1 MIRKLLE
8 DKYGKFIT
16 DTLINDRNEIFRENS
31 NKDGIEEQ
39 NEVIKALK
47 KFKDDAGRNLVPDF
61 FWNNKVDWGFDFS
74 SWIGDY
80 NNKDFFFIGA
90 EPHIYNNFQVVYD
103 FGNFKGLTLKETALQ
118 HFNRDNDIWSYL
130 TQIFVSDLT
139 LETKTDFLNK
149 CYITDLCHAVPK
161 GCGQV
166 KDICEKL
173 SIKSGDWKKFRS
185 SVAKRF
191 LIKEI
196 QAVNPKYVIL
206 HGNASR
212 DFFQS
217 ELGLQFTNDYKIQ
230 NSIYSIKTGDLNG
243 YKIISIP
250 HLKGDVRNKLWK
262 CLQYPERPESAK
274 KILNEIINNGI

>member
-8 DKYGKFIT
+8 EKYGKLIT
-16 DTLINDRNEIFRENS
+16 DKLINDRNEIIRENS
-31 NKDGIEEQ
+31 NEVGIEEQ
-39 NEVIKALK
+39 NEVIRVLTE
-47 KFKDDAGRNLVPDF
+47 FKDDTDKKLVPDF
-61 FWNNKVDWGFDFS
+61 FLKNNVEWGFDYS
-74 SWIGDY
+74 SWIGNF
-80 NNKDFFFIGA
+80 NNKEFFFIGA
-90 EPHIYNNFQVVYD
+90 EPHIYSNFQLVYD
-103 FGNFKGLTLKETALQ
+103 FGNYKDKTLNATALE
-118 HFNRDNDIWSYL
+118 HFSRDSDIWSYL
-130 TQIFVSDLT
+130 TKMFVSDLT
-139 LETKTDFLNK
+139 PANTTDFLNK

-166 KDICEKL
+166 KDICDKL

-191 LIKEI
+191 LLKEI
-196 QAVNPKYVIL
+196 EAVNPKYVIL

-217 ELGLQFTNDYKIQ
+217 ELGLEFTGDYKIE
-230 NSIYSIKTGDLNG
+230 NSIYSIKTGELNG

-262 CLQYPERPESAK
+262 CVQHPERPESAK
-274 KILNEIINNGI
+274 KILNEIIKY